1 MNDTDNKTRE
11 LIKLY
16 KKDVLRQLFPLAKF
30 SLTSTTSS
38 NNLPT
43 RSFNALISICGL
55 FDKTNYEINPN
66 TEFFHFTSLPAL
78 SQILQSGFL
87 RMSDFNCLSDKS
99 ELHFASQVFDNCT
112 DEMVKEKK
120 SKILSLSACL
130 STAEILNNEHMWNQ
144 YASKGMGCAI
154 QYKFVSTNIHNMVF
168 GKILY
173 GKRDLKNL
181 RKLKKL
187 NEKFKKEH
195 DFEVADLPMLLLK
208 VSAFHKNI
216 MYKNE
221 QEVRL
226 LFYNESDY
234 PKDFVHRNYY
244 KDFYSDQQVRNFI
257 KLYIKGKNPHLPVSH
272 PKYENDL
279 IYEPEIEISR
289 VIIGPNCSDILNTA
303 DHIKK
308 IQTTQNI
315 NFDFWYKNQIGELI
329 KLNF

>member
-1 MNDTDNKTRE
+1 MSELDDKSRE
-11 LIKLY
+11 LIDIF
-16 KKDVLRQLFPLAKF
+16 KKDVLHPLFPFAKF

-38 NNLPT
+38 NNLPP
-43 RSFNALISICGL
+43 RSFNALISMNEI
-55 FDKTNYEINPN
+55 FEKTKYEFNPD
-66 TEFFHFTSLPAL
+66 TPFIHFTSLPAL
-78 SQILQSGFL
+78 GQILQSGFL

-99 ELHFASQVFDNCT
+99 ELLFGSKVFSDCEN
-112 DEMVKEKK
+112 EKIKEAKAN
-120 SKILSLSACL
+120 IFSLSACL
-130 STAEILNNEHMWNQ
+130 SHQETLNNQHMWNQ
-144 YASKGMGCAI
+144 YARQGMGCAI
-154 QYKFVSTNIHNMVF
+154 EYKFVSTNIHNMVF

-208 VSAFHKNI
+208 VSAFHKQC
-216 MYKNE
+216 KFKSE
-221 QEVRL
+221 KEVRL
-226 LFYNESDY
+226 LFYNETTEPNY
-234 PKDFVHRNYY
+234 FIHRNHYT
-244 KDFYSDQQVRNFI
+244 DFYSDQQVRNFI
-257 KLYIKGKNPHLPVSH
+257 KLYIKGKNPYLPASH

-289 VIIGPNCSDILNTA
+289 VIIGPNCSDILNTTE
-303 DHIKK
+303 HIKK